1 MITPRAH
8 GQPLSHGRHQA
19 GMSLIELMIAVAIG
33 LALLAGLSSLYVST
47 SKARAE
53 FNKTS
58 EQVENGRFALQSIR
72 RDIEMAGF
80 YGRSSLPVA
89 TTSYALSD
97 PCATTPAS
105 MGFSTSPTLTV
116 PLPVYGPALASAAP
130 ACVPATLATTLP
142 NMKAGAEVLTVSYVA
157 GSTTIT
163 PDGTNYYLQRSSCET
178 DSVPMVYSKT
188 AGDFTLLTKAPIAG
202 NACSTTGTKAEL
214 RQYILRSYY
223 VATCDVCSG
232 TSPDTTPTLKVAEF
246 VNGTIQTPTSLVAG
260 IEDVHYSYGEDL
272 DNNGSPDCYV
282 DNPSDISAVPAAC
295 TAAATAASYT
305 WTASATANWAN
316 VTAVRVNLLSR
327 NLDNTA
333 SWTDTRTYDLGRAAV
348 NGPYNDHYKR
358 HVYGTA
364 ARIWNTGGLRE
375 NQ

>member
-1 MITPRAH
+1 MMTPRAH
-8 GQPLSHGRHQA
+8 GQPLSHARHQA

-47 SKARAE
+47 SKARTE

-58 EQVENGRFALQSIR
+58 EQVENGRYALQSIM

-80 YGRSSLPVA
+80 YGRSSLPV
-89 TTSYALSD
+89 TTASYALPD
-97 PCATTPAS
+97 PCATAPAS
-105 MGFSTSPTLTV
+105 MGFSTSPLTV
-116 PLPVYGPALASAAP
+116 PLPVYGPSLAAT
-130 ACVPATLATTLP
+130 VPPCLATTLP
-142 NMKAGAEVLTVSYVA
+142 NMQTGAEVLTVSYVA
-157 GSTTIT
+157 GSTTAT
-163 PDGTNYYLQRSSCET
+163 ADGTNYYLQRSSCET
-178 DSVPMVYSKT
+178 DSVSMVYSKT
-188 AGDFTLLTKAPIAG
+188 AGAFTLHTKAPIAG
-202 NACSTTGTKAEL
+202 NACSTTGTTAEL
-214 RQYILRSYY
+214 RQYVERSYY

-232 TSPDTTPTLKVAEF
+232 TGADTTPTLKMAEF
-246 VNGTIQTPTSLVAG
+246 VNGAIQVSSLVTG
-260 IEDVHYSYGEDL
+260 IEDVHYSYGVDT

-282 DNPSDISAVPAAC
+282 DNPSVDNSGVPACAP
-295 TAAATAASYT
+295 TGYA

-333 SWTDTRTYDLGRAAV
+333 SWTDTRTYDLGRAAPTPAY
-348 NGPYNDHYKR
+348 GDHYKR
-358 HVYGTA
+358 HVYGTV

>member
-1 MITPRAH
+1 MMTPRAH
-8 GQPLSHGRHQA
+8 VQPMSHARHQA

-58 EQVENGRFALQSIR
+58 EQVENGRYALQSIM

-80 YGRSSLPVA
+80 YGRSSLPV
-89 TTSYALSD
+89 TTASYALPD
-97 PCATTPAS
+97 PCATAPAS
-105 MGFSTSPTLTV
+105 MGFSTSPLTV
-116 PLPVYGPALASAAP
+116 PLPVYGPALAAT
-130 ACVPATLATTLP
+130 VPSCLATTLP
-142 NMKAGAEVLTVSYVA
+142 NMKTGAEVLTVSYVA
-157 GSTTIT
+157 GSTTAT

-178 DSVPMVYSKT
+178 DSVSMVYSKS
-188 AGDFTLLTKAPIAG
+188 ASAFTLHTKAPIAG
-202 NACSTTGTKAEL
+202 NACSTTGTTAEL
-214 RQYILRSYY
+214 RQYVERTYY

-232 TSPDTTPTLKVAEF
+232 ADTTPTLKMAEF
-246 VNGTIQTPTSLVAG
+246 ANGAIRVSSLVAG
-260 IEDVHYSYGEDL
+260 IEDVHYTYGMDL

-295 TAAATAASYT
+295 TAAAAAATYA

-316 VTAVRVNLLSR
+316 VTAVRINLLSR

-348 NGPYNDHYKR
+348 NGPYGDHYKR
-358 HVYGTA
+358 HVYGTV

>member
-1 MITPRAH
+1 MMTPRAH
-8 GQPLSHGRHQA
+8 VQPMSHARHQA

-47 SKARAE
+47 SKARSE

-58 EQVENGRFALQSIR
+58 EQVENGRFALQSIT

-80 YGRSSLPVA
+80 YGRSSLPV
-89 TTSYALSD
+89 TTASYALPD
-97 PCATTPAS
+97 PCATTPSS

-116 PLPVYGPALASAAP
+116 PLPVYGPALATTVP
-130 ACVPATLATTLP
+130 ACLTTTLP
-142 NMKAGAEVLTVSYVA
+142 NMKTGAEVLTVSYA
-157 GSTTIT
+157 SGSVTAT
-163 PDGTNYYLQRSSCET
+163 PSGSEYYLQRSGCET
-178 DSVPMVYSKT
+178 DSVSMVYSNS
-188 AGDFTLLTKAPIAG
+188 ASAFTLHNKAAVAG
-202 NACSTTGTKAEL
+202 GACSASTIAEL
-214 RQYILRSYY
+214 RKYVERSYY

-232 TSPDTTPTLKVAEF
+232 TGADTTPTLKMAEF
-246 VNGTIQTPTSLVAG
+246 VNGVIQPPSSLVTG
-260 IEDVHYSYGEDL
+260 IEDVHYSYGMDL

-295 TAAATAASYT
+295 TAAAAAATYA
-305 WTASATANWAN
+305 WTASATANWTN
-316 VTAVRVNLLSR
+316 VTAVRINLLSR

-348 NGPYNDHYKR
+348 NGPYGDHYKR
-358 HVYGTA
+358 HVYGTV

>member
-1 MITPRAH
+1 MMTPRAH
-8 GQPLSHGRHQA
+8 GLPLSHARHQA

-58 EQVENGRFALQSIR
+58 EQVENGRFALQSIS

-80 YGRSSLPVA
+80 YGRSSLPV
-89 TTSYALSD
+89 TTASYALSD
-97 PCATTPAS
+97 PCATTPSS
-105 MGFSTSPTLTV
+105 MGFSVTPTLNV
-116 PLPVYGPALASAAP
+116 PLPVYAPSLA
-130 ACVPATLATTLP
+130 ATVLPCLATTLP
-142 NMKAGAEVLTVSYVA
+142 NMRTGAEVLTVSYVS
-157 GSTTIT
+157 GSTTAT
-163 PDGTNYYLQRSSCET
+163 PSGTEYYLQRSGCET
-178 DSVPMVYSKT
+178 DSKSMVYSKT
-188 AGDFTLLTKAPIAG
+188 TADFILHNKAAAAGG
-202 NACSTTGTKAEL
+202 ACSSSTTAEL
-214 RQYILRSYY
+214 RKYVERTYY
-223 VATCDVCSG
+223 VATCDICTGGSA
-232 TSPDTTPTLKVAEF
+232 DTTPTLKMAEF
-246 VNGTIQTPTSLVAG
+246 VNGAIQVSSLVTG
-260 IEDVHYSYGEDL
+260 IEDVHYSYGVDL

-282 DNPSDISAVPAAC
+282 DNPSDTSAVPTAC

-305 WTASATANWAN
+305 WAASATANWAN

-348 NGPYNDHYKR
+348 DGPYGDHYKR
-358 HVYGTA
+358 HVYGTV